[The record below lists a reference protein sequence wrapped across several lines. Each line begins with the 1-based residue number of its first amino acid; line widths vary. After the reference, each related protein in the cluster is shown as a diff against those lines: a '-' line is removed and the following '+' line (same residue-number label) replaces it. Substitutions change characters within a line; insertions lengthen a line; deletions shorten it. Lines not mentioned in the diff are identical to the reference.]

1 MEERYLEFAI
11 EVARAAGDVLKHYM
25 DREKQVE
32 LKGRANLVT
41 VADKEAEVLIIRQ
54 IRERYPNHAILA
66 EESGAFG
73 PSSTGEGKW
82 IIDPLDGTT
91 NFAHQYPFFCVSI
104 GFEQA
109 GEILCGAV
117 YDPCRDEMF
126 SGGRGM
132 GSFVNDQRLRVSDV
146 DRLGNALIMTG
157 FPYGVR
163 DKIKIAMSQFEAF
176 MIESQGVRRG
186 GSAALDLCYTA
197 LGRVDG
203 FWEMDLHPWD
213 TAAGFLILEEAGG
226 KVTDFPGNPFSVYGK
241 QIVASNGKVHAEMV
255 GVLRNLESSM

>member
-1 MEERYLEFAI
+1 MEYLDFSI
-11 EVARAAGDVLKHYM
+11 ELAREAGGVLKHYM

-41 VADKEAEVLIIRQ
+41 AADKESEALVIRR

-66 EESGAFG
+66 EESGASG
-73 PSSTGEGKW
+73 AGEGKW

-104 GFEQA
+104 GFERN
-109 GEILCGAV
+109 GEIVCGAV

-126 SGGRGM
+126 SGARGL
-132 GSFVNDQRLRVSDV
+132 GSFVNGNRLRVSDV
-146 DRLGNALIMTG
+146 SKVGNALLLTG

-163 DKIKIAMSQFEAF
+163 EKVRLAMTHFEAF
-176 MIESQGVRRG
+176 VIESQAVRRG

-197 LGRVDG
+197 MGRCDG
-203 FWEMDLHPWD
+203 FWELDLHPWD
-213 TAAGFLILEEAGG
+213 TAAGRVILEEAGG
-226 KVTDFPGNPFSVYGK
+226 RVTDYKGNPFSVYMRE
-241 QIVASNGKVHAEMV
+241 IVASNGKIHGEMM
-255 GVLRNLESSM
+255 GILGK